1 MFKSDNIEFKKSS
14 DVSGYLTVG
23 DWKLYIEVSNATDG
37 EPFISSWKKD
47 WPVDYVYDYEVTS

>member
-1 MFKSDNIEFKKSS
+1 MDNIEFKKSS

-23 DWKLYIEVSNATDG
+23 DWKLYIEVSNVTDG